1 MFLDFGVSPTFGLSE
16 TLFDF
21 EAPSFLH
28 EVLFDNGGN
37 GTSTGLSKLFC
48 DIVSCEVL
56 LVSDSNAP
64 LSDCRVSSVPRTL
77 FLDCETPSALCVL
90 PSISGVLLSF
100 SGHHIQWTRG
110 PGPIETQIGMHC
122 RGGSRNFKRGWTYS
136 DSGWQPAKLGVWGH
150 APWKD
155 LHSELLHFM
164 TFEVKH
170 TQKIAPLS
178 AVFSF

>member
-1 MFLDFGVSPTFGLSE
+1 MQFIILGTIAMWQLN
-16 TLFDF
+16 L
-21 EAPSFLH
+21 PSFSNNNTVESSYAYAIVNFKFRTQWHIFRTYTLSAFFCNRNAWILTT
-28 EVLFDNGGN
+28 VL
-37 GTSTGLSKLFC
+37 
-48 DIVSCEVL
+48 
-56 LVSDSNAP
+56 
-64 LSDCRVSSVPRTL
+64 SSGHKTEL
-77 FLDCETPSALCVL
+77 VL